1 MSRVTVGRTI
11 ILTLDCKVCCPA
23 VNAARE
29 GFMRFRLLGEY
40 VHISIAILA
49 VVEFAVY
56 FVAFILAAVVRFGVD
71 LPEFEQANGQ
81 LWPRA
86 LLFSLVMMVC
96 LLAFGLYS
104 ARQRARAFGIV
115 MRVLAAVIA
124 GVSVIAVVCYVFPAL
139 WVGRGVM
146 ILASLGALVGTTLTR
161 TAFSQFVHE
170 DVFKRRV
177 LVYGAGQGAAAI
189 AQLRRRSDRRGFVL
203 VGFVRA
209 NGEAQALP
217 VTMLDSSLGLFDLC
231 ARNHVDEVVV
241 AMEDRRRDFPLR
253 ELLECRLAGVDVTEL
268 LTFLERETGRVRLDV
283 LNPSWLI
290 FGPGFRRDSLRL
302 FSSRALDLIASL
314 LILAVTL
321 PGMLAIALAVLIE
334 DGWRSPVFYRQARVG
349 RGGRSFE
356 LLKFRS
362 MRRDA
367 ETDGQ
372 ARWAEK
378 DDPRV
383 TRVGAVIR
391 KLRIDEL
398 PQILNVL
405 RGHMSFVGP
414 RPERPH
420 FVAELAQKIPYY
432 VERHCLKPGITGWA
446 QLCYPYGSSE
456 QDAIEKLQYDL
467 YYIKNNSLLFDLS
480 ILVQTVEVV
489 FMGKGS
495 R

>member
-1 MSRVTVGRTI
+1 
-11 ILTLDCKVCCPA
+11 
-23 VNAARE
+23 
-29 GFMRFRLLGEY
+29 MRIRLIGEH
-40 VHISIAILA
+40 VHVSIAVLA
-49 VVEFAVY
+49 VVELAFCYAA
-56 FVAFILAAVVRFGVD
+56 FVLAAHVRFGRA
-71 LPEFEQANGQ
+71 LTGFEGVYGP

-86 LLFSLVMMVC
+86 LVFGVVMMLC

-115 MRVLAAVIA
+115 VRVVAAMTA
-124 GVSVIAVVCYVFPAL
+124 GIAVTAVVWYVVPGL
-139 WVGRGVM
+139 RVGRGVM
-146 ILASLGALVGTTLTR
+146 ILATVASIVAITLTR
-161 TAFSQFVHE
+161 TVFSRLVDE

-177 LVYGAGQGAAAI
+177 LVYGSGQGAAAI
-189 AQLRRRSDRRGFVL
+189 AELRRRSDRRGFVL
-203 VGFVRA
+203 AGFVKA
-209 NGEAQALP
+209 DGEARTLP
-217 VTMLDSSLGLFDLC
+217 VTTLDSSLGLFDLC
-231 ARNHVDEVVV
+231 VRHDVDEIVV
-241 AMEDRRRDFPLR
+241 AMDDRRRQFPLR

-290 FGPGFRRDSLRL
+290 FGPGFRRDPLRL
-302 FSSRALDLIASL
+302 FSSRMLDVVASVL
-314 LILAVTL
+314 LLAFSL
-321 PGMLAIALAVLIE
+321 PIMFLSAIAILVE
-334 DGWRSPVFYRQARVG
+334 DGWRAPVFYRQARVG
-349 RGGRSFE
+349 GAGRTFE

-372 ARWAEK
+372 ARWAQK

-383 TRVGAVIR
+383 TRVGAIMR

-405 RGHMSFVGP
+405 RGNMSLVGP

-420 FVAELAQKIPYY
+420 FVTELAQKIPYY
-432 VERHCLKPGITGWA
+432 VERHCVKPGITGWA

-480 ILVQTVEVV
+480 ILLQTVEVV
-489 FMGKGS
+489 FMGKGA

>member
-1 MSRVTVGRTI
+1 
-11 ILTLDCKVCCPA
+11 
-23 VNAARE
+23 
-29 GFMRFRLLGEY
+29 MRFRLIGEH
-40 VHISIAILA
+40 VHVSIAVLA
-49 VVEFAVY
+49 VVELAVCC
-56 FVAFILAAVVRFGVD
+56 VAFVLAAHVRFGGD
-71 LPEFEQANGQ
+71 LLGFEGIYGP

-86 LLFSLVMMVC
+86 LVFGVVMMLC

-115 MRVLAAVIA
+115 VRVVAAMVA
-124 GVSVIAVVCYVFPAL
+124 GIAVTAVVWYIVPAL
-139 WVGRGVM
+139 RVGRGVM
-146 ILASLGALVGTTLTR
+146 LLATVGSIVAVALTR
-161 TAFSQFVHE
+161 TVFSRLVDE

-177 LVYGAGQGAAAI
+177 LVYGSGQGAAAI
-189 AQLRRRSDRRGFVL
+189 AELRRRSDRRGFVL
-203 VGFVRA
+203 VGFVKA
-209 NGEAQALP
+209 DGEARALP
-217 VTMLDSSLGLFDLC
+217 VTTLDSSLHAG
-231 ARNHVDEVVV
+231 DEIVV
-241 AMEDRRRDFPLR
+241 AMDDRRRQFPLR

-290 FGPGFRRDSLRL
+290 FGPGFRRDPLRL
-302 FSSRALDLIASL
+302 FSSRTLDVVASV
-314 LILAVTL
+314 LILTVSL
-321 PGMLAIALAVLIE
+321 PIMILSALAILIE
-334 DGWRSPVFYRQARVG
+334 DGWRAPVFYRQARVG
-349 RGGRSFE
+349 GAGRSFQ

-383 TRVGAVIR
+383 TRVGGIMR

-405 RGHMSFVGP
+405 RGNMSLVGP

-420 FVAELAQKIPYY
+420 FVTELAQKIPYY
-432 VERHCLKPGITGWA
+432 VERHCVKPGITGWA

-480 ILVQTVEVV
+480 ILLQTVEVV
-489 FMGKGS
+489 FMGKGA

>member
-1 MSRVTVGRTI
+1 
-11 ILTLDCKVCCPA
+11 
-23 VNAARE
+23 
-29 GFMRFRLLGEY
+29 MRIRLIGEH
-40 VHISIAILA
+40 VHVSIAVLA
-49 VVEFAVY
+49 GAELAFCCGA
-56 FVAFILAAVVRFGVD
+56 FVLAAHVRFGRN
-71 LPEFEQANGQ
+71 LTGFEGDYGP

-86 LLFSLVMMVC
+86 LVFGVVMILC

-115 MRVLAAVIA
+115 VRVVAAVTVGFAVTAI
-124 GVSVIAVVCYVFPAL
+124 VWYVIPGL
-139 WVGRGVM
+139 RVGRGVM
-146 ILASLGALVGTTLTR
+146 ILATVASIVAVTLTR
-161 TAFSQFVHE
+161 TVFSRLVNE

-177 LVYGAGQGAAAI
+177 LVYGSGQGAAAI
-189 AQLRRRSDRRGFVL
+189 AELRRRSDRRGFAL
-203 VGFVRA
+203 VGFVKA
-209 NGEAQALP
+209 DGEARALP
-217 VTMLDSSLGLFDLC
+217 VTTLDSSLGLFDLC
-231 ARNHVDEVVV
+231 VRHDVDEIVV
-241 AMEDRRRDFPLR
+241 AMDDRRRQFPLR

-290 FGPGFRRDSLRL
+290 FGPGFRRDPLRL
-302 FSSRALDLIASL
+302 FSSRTLDVVASV
-314 LILAVTL
+314 LILTVSLPVMLLSAV
-321 PGMLAIALAVLIE
+321 AILVE

-349 RGGRSFE
+349 GAGRSFE

-362 MRRDA
+362 MRADA

-372 ARWAEK
+372 ARWAQK

-383 TRVGAVIR
+383 TRVGAIMR

-405 RGHMSFVGP
+405 RGNMSLVGP

-420 FVAELAQKIPYY
+420 FVIELAQKIPYY
-432 VERHCLKPGITGWA
+432 VERHCVKPGITGWA

-480 ILVQTVEVV
+480 ILLQTVEVV
-489 FMGKGS
+489 FMGKGA

>member
-1 MSRVTVGRTI
+1 
-11 ILTLDCKVCCPA
+11 
-23 VNAARE
+23 
-29 GFMRFRLLGEY
+29 MRFRLLGEY
-40 VHISIAILA
+40 VYVSIAVLA

-56 FVAFILAAVVRFGVD
+56 FVAFILAAVVRFGAD
-71 LPEFEQANGQ
+71 LPEFERLEGP
-81 LWPRA
+81 LWPTA
-86 LLFSLVMMVC
+86 LLFSLVMIVC

-104 ARQRARAFGIV
+104 ARQRARVFGIA

-124 GVSVIAVVCYVFPAL
+124 GVAVTAIVCYIIPAL
-139 WVGRGVM
+139 RVGRGVM
-146 ILASLGALVGTTLTR
+146 ILASVGALAGVTLTR
-161 TAFSQFVHE
+161 TIFSRVVHD

-177 LVYGAGQGAAAI
+177 LVYGSGHGAAAI

-203 VGFVRA
+203 VGYVKA
-209 NGEAQALP
+209 NGEAH
-217 VTMLDSSLGLFDLC
+217 TMPAAALDSSLGLFDLC
-231 ARNHVDEVVV
+231 ARNDVDEVVV

-268 LTFLERETGRVRLDV
+268 LSFLERETGRVRLDV

-290 FGPGFRRDSLRL
+290 FGPGFRRDPLRL
-302 FSSRALDLIASL
+302 FSSRALDVTASL

-321 PGMLAIALAVLIE
+321 PVMLAMALAVVSE
-334 DGWRSPVFYRQARVG
+334 DGWRAPVFYRQARIG
-349 RGGRSFE
+349 CGGRTFE

-383 TRVGAVIR
+383 TRVGAVMR

-405 RGHMSFVGP
+405 RGHMSLVGP

-420 FVAELAQKIPYY
+420 FVTELAQKIPYY
-432 VERHCLKPGITGWA
+432 VERHCVKPGITGWA
-446 QLCYPYGSSE
+446 QLCHPYGSSE

-489 FMGKGS
+489 FTGKGA

>member
-1 MSRVTVGRTI
+1 
-11 ILTLDCKVCCPA
+11 
-23 VNAARE
+23 
-29 GFMRFRLLGEY
+29 MRFRLIGEY
-40 VHISIAILA
+40 VHVSIAVLA
-49 VVEFAVY
+49 VIELAVCCA
-56 FVAFILAAVVRFGVD
+56 AFILAANIRFGVE
-71 LPEFEQANGQ
+71 LAAFEGAYGPM
-81 LWPRA
+81 WPRA
-86 LLFSLVMMVC
+86 LVFSIVMVLC

-115 MRVLAAVIA
+115 VRVVAAMVA
-124 GVSVIAVVCYVFPAL
+124 GVAVTAVVWYVIPGL
-139 WVGRGVM
+139 RVGRGVM
-146 ILASLGALVGTTLTR
+146 ILASLASIVAVTLTR
-161 TAFSQFVHE
+161 TLFSRLVDE

-177 LVYGAGQGAAAI
+177 LVYGSGQGAAAI
-189 AQLRRRSDRRGFVL
+189 AELRRRADRRGFVL
-203 VGFVRA
+203 VGFVKA
-209 NGEAQALP
+209 DGEPRTLP
-217 VTMLDSSLGLFDLC
+217 VRMLDSSLGLFELC
-231 ARNHVDEVVV
+231 DRYSVDEVVV
-241 AMEDRRRDFPLR
+241 AMDDRRRQFPLR

-290 FGPGFRRDSLRL
+290 FGPGFRRDPLRL
-302 FSSRALDLIASL
+302 FSSRALDVIASVV
-314 LILAVTL
+314 ILTFSL
-321 PGMLAIALAVLIE
+321 PIIFLSALAILIE
-334 DGWRSPVFYRQARVG
+334 DGWRAPVFYRQARVG
-349 RGGRSFE
+349 RAGRSFE

-372 ARWAEK
+372 ARWAQK

-383 TRVGAVIR
+383 TRVGGVMR

-398 PQILNVL
+398 PQVLNVL
-405 RGHMSFVGP
+405 RGHMSLVGP

-420 FVAELAQKIPYY
+420 FVTELAQKIPYY
-432 VERHCLKPGITGWA
+432 VERHCVKPGITGWA

-480 ILVQTVEVV
+480 ILLQTVEVV
-489 FMGKGS
+489 FMGKGA

>member
-1 MSRVTVGRTI
+1 
-11 ILTLDCKVCCPA
+11 
-23 VNAARE
+23 
-29 GFMRFRLLGEY
+29 MRFRLLGGY
-40 VHISIAILA
+40 VHVSIAILA

-56 FVAFILAAVVRFGVD
+56 FVAFLLAAVVRFGAD
-71 LPEFEQANGQ
+71 LREFERGNGP
-81 LWPRA
+81 LWPTA
-86 LLFSLVMMVC
+86 LVFSLVMMVC

-104 ARQRARAFGIV
+104 ARQRARVFGIAT
-115 MRVLAAVIA
+115 RVLAAVVA
-124 GVSVIAVVCYVFPAL
+124 GVAVTAILCYVIPAL
-139 WVGRGVM
+139 QIGRGVM
-146 ILASLGALVGTTLTR
+146 IIASVAALAGVTLTR
-161 TAFSQFVHE
+161 AVFSRLLYD

-177 LVYGAGQGAAAI
+177 LVYGSGHGAAAFT
-189 AQLRRRSDRRGFVL
+189 QLRRRSDRRGFVL
-203 VGFVRA
+203 VGYVKVT
-209 NGEAQALP
+209 GEAHAMAAAALDP
-217 VTMLDSSLGLFDLC
+217 SLGLSEHC
-231 ARNHVDEVVV
+231 ARNDVDEVVV
-241 AMEDRRRDFPLR
+241 AMEDRRCSFPLR

-290 FGPGFRRDSLRL
+290 FGPGFRRDPLRL
-302 FSSRALDLIASL
+302 FSARVLDVTASL

-321 PGMLAIALAVLIE
+321 PVILAIALAVGIE
-334 DGWRSPVFYRQARVG
+334 DGWGAPLFYRQARIG
-349 RGGRSFE
+349 RGGHSFE

-372 ARWAEK
+372 ARWAEQ
-378 DDPRV
+378 DDPRI
-383 TRVGAVIR
+383 TRVGAVMR
-391 KLRIDEL
+391 KLRLDEL

-405 RGHMSFVGP
+405 RGQMSFVGP

-420 FVAELAQKIPYY
+420 FVTELAQKVPYY
-432 VERHCLKPGITGWA
+432 VQRHCVKPGITGWA

-456 QDAIEKLQYDL
+456 QDAMEKLQYDL

-489 FMGKGS
+489 FMGKGA

>member
-1 MSRVTVGRTI
+1 
-11 ILTLDCKVCCPA
+11 
-23 VNAARE
+23 
-29 GFMRFRLLGEY
+29 MRIRLIGEH
-40 VHISIAILA
+40 VHVSIAVLA
-49 VVEFAVY
+49 VVELAVCCA
-56 FVAFILAAVVRFGVD
+56 AFILGAYVRFGVD
-71 LPEFEQANGQ
+71 LPAFEAAYGP

-86 LLFSLVMMVC
+86 LVFGVVMALC

-104 ARQRARAFGIV
+104 ARQRARTFGIV
-115 MRVLAAVIA
+115 VRVVAAMIAGIAVTAVIWY
-124 GVSVIAVVCYVFPAL
+124 IFPAL
-139 WVGRGVM
+139 GVGRGVM
-146 ILASLGALVGTTLTR
+146 LLAAVASIVAVTLTR
-161 TAFSQFVHE
+161 TVFARLVHE

-177 LVYGAGQGAAAI
+177 LVYGSGQGAAAI
-189 AQLRRRSDRRGFVL
+189 AELRRRSDRRGFVL
-203 VGFVRA
+203 VGYVKVD
-209 NGEAQALP
+209 GEARALP
-217 VTMLDSSLGLFDLC
+217 VTTLDSSLGLLDLC
-231 ARNHVDEVVV
+231 VRHEVDEVVV
-241 AMEDRRRDFPLR
+241 AMDDRRRHFPLR

-290 FGPGFRRDSLRL
+290 FGPGFRRDPLRL
-302 FSSRALDLIASL
+302 FSSRTLDVVASVLILTASL
-314 LILAVTL
+314 PIIFVT
-321 PGMLAIALAVLIE
+321 AIAILIE
-334 DGWRSPVFYRQARVG
+334 DGWRAPVFYRQARVG
-349 RGGRSFE
+349 RAGRSFE

-383 TRVGAVIR
+383 TRVGGVMR
-391 KLRIDEL
+391 KLRADEL
-398 PQILNVL
+398 PQLLNVL
-405 RGHMSFVGP
+405 RGHMSLVGP

-420 FVAELAQKIPYY
+420 FVTELALKIPYY
-432 VERHCLKPGITGWA
+432 VERHCVKPGITGWA

-480 ILVQTVEVV
+480 ILLQTVEVV
-489 FMGKGS
+489 FMGKGA

>member
-1 MSRVTVGRTI
+1 
-11 ILTLDCKVCCPA
+11 
-23 VNAARE
+23 
-29 GFMRFRLLGEY
+29 MRFRLLGEY
-40 VHISIAILA
+40 VHVSIATLA

-56 FVAFILAAVVRFGVD
+56 FMAFILAAVLRFGVD
-71 LPEFEQANGQ
+71 LPEFERANGP
-81 LWPRA
+81 LWPTA
-86 LLFSLVMMVC
+86 LLFSVLMTVC

-104 ARQRARAFGIV
+104 ARQRARIFGIA
-115 MRVLAAVIA
+115 MRLLAAVIA
-124 GVSVIAVVCYVFPAL
+124 GVAVTAIVCYVIPTL
-139 WVGRGVM
+139 RVGRGVM
-146 ILASLGALVGTTLTR
+146 ILASIGALAGLTLTR
-161 TAFSQFVHE
+161 TIFSRFVHE
-170 DVFKRRV
+170 EVFKRRV
-177 LVYGAGQGAAAI
+177 LVYGSGQGAASI

-209 NGEAQALP
+209 NGEAHTTPGTA
-217 VTMLDSSLGLFDLC
+217 LDSSSGLFDLC
-231 ARNHVDEVVV
+231 ARNDVDEVVV

-290 FGPGFRRDSLRL
+290 FGPGFRRDPLRL
-302 FSSRALDLIASL
+302 LSARTLDVVASL
-314 LILAVTL
+314 FILVVTL
-321 PGMLAIALAVLIE
+321 PFMFALALLILIE

-349 RGGRSFE
+349 RGGRSFA

-383 TRVGAVIR
+383 TRVGAVMR

-405 RGHMSFVGP
+405 RGDMSFVGP

-420 FVAELAQKIPYY
+420 FVIELAQKIPYY
-432 VERHCLKPGITGWA
+432 VERHCVKPGITGWA

-489 FMGKGS
+489 FLGKGA

>member
-1 MSRVTVGRTI
+1 
-11 ILTLDCKVCCPA
+11 
-23 VNAARE
+23 
-29 GFMRFRLLGEY
+29 MRFRLLGEY
-40 VHISIAILA
+40 VYVSIAVLA
-49 VVEFAVY
+49 VVEFAIY
-56 FVAFILAAVVRFGVD
+56 YGAFILAAVLRFGAD
-71 LPEFEQANGQ
+71 LPEFERVEGP
-81 LWPRA
+81 LWPTA
-86 LLFSLVMMVC
+86 LLFGTVMIVC

-104 ARQRARAFGIV
+104 ARQRARVFGIA
-115 MRVLAAVIA
+115 MRVLAAVSA
-124 GVSVIAVVCYVFPAL
+124 GVAVTAIICYIIPAL
-139 WVGRGVM
+139 RVGRGVM
-146 ILASLGALVGTTLTR
+146 LLASLGALAGITLTR
-161 TAFSQFVHE
+161 TVFSRLVHE

-177 LVYGAGQGAAAI
+177 VVYGSGQGAAAI
-189 AQLRRRSDRRGFVL
+189 AQLRRRSDRRGFVV

-209 NGEAQALP
+209 DGEAHALP
-217 VTMLDSSLGLFDLC
+217 VPALDSTLGLFELC
-231 ARNHVDEVVV
+231 ARNDVDEIVV
-241 AMEDRRRDFPLR
+241 AMEDRRRYFPLR

-290 FGPGFRRDSLRL
+290 FGPGFRRDPLRL
-302 FSSRALDLIASL
+302 FSSRALDMVASL
-314 LILAVTL
+314 LILAFTL
-321 PGMLAIALAVLIE
+321 PVMFAVAIAVLLE
-334 DGWRSPVFYRQARVG
+334 DGWRAPVFYRQTRVG
-349 RGGRSFE
+349 CGGRAFE

-367 ETDGQ
+367 ETNGG

-383 TRVGAVIR
+383 TRMGEIMR
-391 KLRIDEL
+391 KLHIDEL

-405 RGHMSFVGP
+405 RGDMSFVGP

-420 FVAELAQKIPYY
+420 FVTELAQKIPYY
-432 VERHCLKPGITGWA
+432 VERHCVKPGITGWA

-489 FMGKGS
+489 FTGKGA

>member
-1 MSRVTVGRTI
+1 MRIRLIGEHVYVSIVALI
-11 ILTLDCKVCCPA
+11 AAELAFCCA
-23 VNAARE
+23 
-29 GFMRFRLLGEY
+29 
-40 VHISIAILA
+40 
-49 VVEFAVY
+49 
-56 FVAFILAAVVRFGVD
+56 AFILAVYVRFGAD
-71 LPEFEQANGQ
+71 LAGFGGVYGP

-86 LLFSLVMMVC
+86 LVFSVVMVVC
-96 LLAFGLYS
+96 LAAFGLYS
-104 ARQRARAFGIV
+104 ARQRARTIGTV
-115 MRVLAAVIA
+115 LRVVAAMVA
-124 GVSVIAVVCYVFPAL
+124 GVAVTAVVWYVIPGL
-139 WVGRGVM
+139 RVGRGVM
-146 ILASLGALVGTTLTR
+146 ILATMASMVAVAVTR
-161 TAFSQFVHE
+161 TLFGRLVHE

-177 LVYGAGQGAAAI
+177 LVYGSGQGATSI
-189 AQLRRRSDRRGFVL
+189 AELRRRSDRRGFVL
-203 VGFVRA
+203 VGFVKA
-209 NGEAQALP
+209 DGEARAVP
-217 VTMLDSSLGLFDLC
+217 VKTLDPTLGLFELC
-231 ARNHVDEVVV
+231 ARHEVDEIVV
-241 AMEDRRRDFPLR
+241 AMDDRRRQFPLR

-290 FGPGFRRDSLRL
+290 FGPGFRRDPVRL
-302 FSSRALDLIASL
+302 FSSRALDIVASV
-314 LILAVTL
+314 LILTVSLPVMILSAV
-321 PGMLAIALAVLIE
+321 AILVE
-334 DGWRSPVFYRQARVG
+334 DGWHGPVFYRQARVG
-349 RGGRSFE
+349 GAGRSFE

-372 ARWAEK
+372 ARWAQK

-405 RGHMSFVGP
+405 RGNMSLVGP
-414 RPERPH
+414 RPERPQ
-420 FVAELAQKIPYY
+420 FVTELAQKIPYY
-432 VERHCLKPGITGWA
+432 VERHCVKPGITGWA

-480 ILVQTVEVV
+480 ILLQTVEVV
-489 FMGKGS
+489 FMGKGA

>member
-1 MSRVTVGRTI
+1 
-11 ILTLDCKVCCPA
+11 
-23 VNAARE
+23 
-29 GFMRFRLLGEY
+29 MRFRLLGEY
-40 VHISIAILA
+40 VHVSIAILA
-49 VVEFAVY
+49 LVEFAVY
-56 FVAFILAAVVRFGVD
+56 FFAFIAAAVLRFGVD
-71 LPEFEQANGQ
+71 LPEFERANGP
-81 LWPRA
+81 LWPTA
-86 LLFSLVMMVC
+86 LLFSVVMIVC

-104 ARQRARAFGIV
+104 ARQRARIFGIA
-115 MRVLAAVIA
+115 MRLLAAVIA
-124 GVSVIAVVCYVFPAL
+124 GVAVTAIVCYVIPTL
-139 WVGRGVM
+139 RVGRGVM
-146 ILASLGALVGTTLTR
+146 ILASIGALAGLTLTR
-161 TAFSQFVHE
+161 TVFSRFVHE

-177 LVYGAGQGAAAI
+177 LVYGSGQGAASI

-209 NGEAQALP
+209 NGEAHTTPGMA
-217 VTMLDSSLGLFDLC
+217 LDSSLGLFDLC
-231 ARNHVDEVVV
+231 ARNDVDEVVV

-290 FGPGFRRDSLRL
+290 FGPGFRRDPLRL
-302 FSSRALDLIASL
+302 FSSRALDVVASL
-314 LILAVTL
+314 FILVVTL
-321 PGMLAIALAVLIE
+321 PLMLAIALSVLIE

-378 DDPRV
+378 DDPRA

-391 KLRIDEL
+391 KLRVDEL

-420 FVAELAQKIPYY
+420 FVIELAQKIPYY
-432 VERHCLKPGITGWA
+432 VERHCVKPGITGWA

-489 FMGKGS
+489 FMGKGA

>member
-1 MSRVTVGRTI
+1 
-11 ILTLDCKVCCPA
+11 
-23 VNAARE
+23 
-29 GFMRFRLLGEY
+29 MRFRLLGEY
-40 VHISIAILA
+40 VHVSIAALA

-56 FVAFILAAVVRFGVD
+56 FVAFILAAVARFGAD
-71 LPEFEQANGQ
+71 LPEFERLEGP
-81 LWPRA
+81 LWPTA
-86 LLFSLVMMVC
+86 LVFGFIMIVC
-96 LLAFGLYS
+96 SLAFGLYS
-104 ARQRARAFGIV
+104 ARQRARMFGIA
-115 MRVLAAVIA
+115 MRVLAAVTA
-124 GVSVIAVVCYVFPAL
+124 GVAVTAIVCYIIPAL
-139 WVGRGVM
+139 RVGRGVM
-146 ILASLGALVGTTLTR
+146 ILASLGALAGITLTR
-161 TAFSQFVHE
+161 IAFSRLVHE

-177 LVYGAGQGAAAI
+177 VVYGSGQGATAI
-189 AQLRRRSDRRGFVL
+189 AQLRRRSDRRGFVV

-209 NGEAQALP
+209 DGEAQALP
-217 VTMLDSSLGLFDLC
+217 VRVLDSSLGMFELC
-231 ARNHVDEVVV
+231 ARNDVNEIVV

-253 ELLECRLAGVDVTEL
+253 ELLDCRLAGVDVTEI

-302 FSSRALDLIASL
+302 FSSRALDVVASL
-314 LILAVTL
+314 LILALTL
-321 PGMLAIALAVLIE
+321 PVMLAVATAVLIE
-334 DGWRSPVFYRQARVG
+334 DGWRAPVLYRQTRVG
-349 RGGRSFE
+349 RGGGGFE

-367 ETDGQ
+367 ETNGA

-383 TRVGAVIR
+383 TRIGKIMR
-391 KLRIDEL
+391 KLHIDEL

-405 RGHMSFVGP
+405 RGDMSLVGP

-420 FVAELAQKIPYY
+420 FVTELAQKIPYY
-432 VERHCLKPGITGWA
+432 VERHCVKPGITGWA

-489 FMGKGS
+489 FARKGA

>member
-1 MSRVTVGRTI
+1 MRIRLIGEHVHVSIAVLAAI
-11 ILTLDCKVCCPA
+11 ELAVCC
-23 VNAARE
+23 AA
-29 GFMRFRLLGEY
+29 
-40 VHISIAILA
+40 
-49 VVEFAVY
+49 
-56 FVAFILAAVVRFGVD
+56 FVLAAKVRFGVD
-71 LPEFEQANGQ
+71 LPAFEGAYGT

-86 LLFSLVMMVC
+86 LVFGVVMTLC
-96 LLAFGLYS
+96 LMAFGLYS

-115 MRVLAAVIA
+115 VRVVAAMIA
-124 GVSVIAVVCYVFPAL
+124 GLAVTAVFWYIFPSL
-139 WVGRGVM
+139 EVGRGVM
-146 ILASLGALVGTTLTR
+146 LLATVASIVAVTLTR
-161 TAFSQFVHE
+161 TVFARLVHE

-189 AQLRRRSDRRGFVL
+189 AELRRRSDRRGFVL
-203 VGFVRA
+203 VGYVKVD
-209 NGEAQALP
+209 GEARALP
-217 VTMLDSSLGLFDLC
+217 VTTLDSSLGLFELC
-231 ARNHVDEVVV
+231 VRHDVDEVVV
-241 AMEDRRRDFPLR
+241 AMDDRRRHFPLR

-290 FGPGFRRDSLRL
+290 FGLGFRRDPLRL
-302 FSSRALDLIASL
+302 FSSRTLDVVASVLILTASL
-314 LILAVTL
+314 PIILVS
-321 PGMLAIALAVLIE
+321 AIAILIE
-334 DGWRSPVFYRQARVG
+334 DGWRAPVFYRQARVG

-362 MRRDA
+362 MQRDA

-378 DDPRV
+378 DDPRI
-383 TRVGAVIR
+383 TRVGGVMR
-391 KLRIDEL
+391 KLRVDEL
-398 PQILNVL
+398 PQLLNVL
-405 RGHMSFVGP
+405 RGHMSLVGP

-420 FVAELAQKIPYY
+420 FVTELAQKIPYY
-432 VERHCLKPGITGWA
+432 VERHCVKPGITGWA

-480 ILVQTVEVV
+480 ILLQTVEVV
-489 FMGKGS
+489 FMGKGA

>member
-1 MSRVTVGRTI
+1 
-11 ILTLDCKVCCPA
+11 
-23 VNAARE
+23 
-29 GFMRFRLLGEY
+29 MRFRLLGEY
-40 VHISIAILA
+40 VHISIAVLA
-49 VVEFAVY
+49 VVEFAV
-56 FVAFILAAVVRFGVD
+56 FFAAFILAAVVRFGVD
-71 LPEFEQANGQ
+71 LPEFEHANGQ

-115 MRVLAAVIA
+115 MRVVASVTA
-124 GVSVIAVVCYVFPAL
+124 GVSVTAVVCYVFPKL

-146 ILASLGALVGTTLTR
+146 VLASLGALAGVALTR
-161 TAFSQFVHE
+161 TIFSQLVHE

-177 LVYGAGQGAAAI
+177 LVYGSGQGAAAI

-209 NGEAQALP
+209 DGEAQELP
-217 VTMLDSSLGLFDLC
+217 VTMLDPSSGLFDLC
-231 ARNHVDEVVV
+231 TRHDVDEVVV
-241 AMEDRRRDFPLR
+241 AMEDRRRYFPLR

-290 FGPGFRRDSLRL
+290 FGPGFRRDPLRL
-302 FSSRALDLIASL
+302 FSARALDLIASL
-314 LILAVTL
+314 LILVLTL

-334 DGWRSPVFYRQARVG
+334 DGWRAPVFYRQARVG
-349 RGGRSFE
+349 RGGRAFE

-362 MRRDA
+362 MRADA

-372 ARWAEK
+372 ARWAQK

-383 TRVGAVIR
+383 TRVGAVMR

-405 RGHMSFVGP
+405 RGNMSLVGP

-420 FVAELAQKIPYY
+420 FVADLAQKIPYY

-489 FMGKGS
+489 FMGKGA

>member
-1 MSRVTVGRTI
+1 
-11 ILTLDCKVCCPA
+11 
-23 VNAARE
+23 
-29 GFMRFRLLGEY
+29 MRFRLVGEY
-40 VHISIAILA
+40 VHVSIAALA
-49 VVEFAVY
+49 VIECAVCCA
-56 FVAFILAAVVRFGVD
+56 AFLLAANMRFGAD
-71 LPEFEQANGQ
+71 LPTFVGLNGA

-86 LLFSLVMMVC
+86 LVFSVVMVLC

-115 MRVLAAVIA
+115 VRVVAAVLA
-124 GVSVIAVVCYVFPAL
+124 GIAVTAIVWYIVPTL
-139 WVGRGVM
+139 RVGRGVM
-146 ILASLGALVGTTLTR
+146 LLASIGSIVGVTLTR
-161 TAFSQFVHE
+161 TVFARMVHE

-177 LVYGAGQGAAAI
+177 LVYGSGQGAAAI
-189 AQLRRRSDRRGFVL
+189 AELRRRSDRRGFLL
-203 VGFVRA
+203 VGFVKA
-209 NGEAQALP
+209 DGEARALP

-231 ARNHVDEVVV
+231 ARNDVDEVVV
-241 AMEDRRRDFPLR
+241 AMEDRRRNFPLR

-290 FGPGFRRDSLRL
+290 FGPGFNRDPIRL
-302 FSSRALDLIASL
+302 FSSRAVDIVASL
-314 LILAVTL
+314 VILTL
-321 PGMLAIALAVLIE
+321 ALPVIFVSALAILIE
-334 DGWRSPVFYRQARVG
+334 DGWRAPVLYRQARVG
-349 RGGRSFE
+349 RAGRSFE

-362 MRRDA
+362 MRSDA
-367 ETDGQ
+367 ETGGQ

-383 TRVGAVIR
+383 TRVGAIMR

-398 PQILNVL
+398 PQITNVL
-405 RGHMSFVGP
+405 RGHMSLVGP

-420 FVAELAQKIPYY
+420 FVTELAQKIPYY
-432 VERHCLKPGITGWA
+432 VERHCVKPGITGWA

-480 ILVQTVEVV
+480 IILQTVEVV
-489 FMGKGS
+489 FMGKGA